1 MDDSETSISAAR
13 GPGNGDTDQLWKI
26 ARYVE
31 EIELYERET
40 KTWNRQAKSILKRYK
55 DDRGGDGDVESQER
69 RFNVLWSNTQNLL
82 PACYA
87 RNPKPDIQRRFKDAD
102 PIGRVS
108 SDVLERCLSYFCD
121 TDRFAATSRAC
132 VLDYLLPGRGAN
144 WLRYDPHFKPSEEIT
159 DDVGPGDS
167 DDQELAPDVLDY
179 EDVIN
184 DYVHRDDFG
193 HNICRTWEEV
203 WCGWRKVYMT
213 KREIRNRFRS
223 AMVKQYGDDKA
234 DAMLASWPMDYVQ
247 KDLSGKTLDDG
258 ITKSVIYELWDK
270 ERKVASWFNKGV
282 PDALEVR
289 PDPLRLDAFFPFP
302 KPLLANLTNDSLI
315 PTPLYKEYQDQ
326 ASQLDELTN
335 RIAQMTRSL
344 KVVGVYD
351 ASAEGLNRMFNEG
364 TENELIPVAQW
375 SVFAGEKGGMKGAM
389 ELLDISM
396 IAKALLDAYSARD
409 KVKQDLDE
417 ITGMSDII
425 RGATDANETASAQK
439 LKAGFAG
446 QRISDLQKDV
456 QRFVRETIRIMTDV
470 ICNHFSDQTIKQ
482 ISGVRLLTEQEKQVY
497 QAAQSP
503 MLGHNGGPPMPG
515 QPPVPQPQPPPL
527 PPNVTPDQMQDM
539 LANPTWEEVFG
550 LLRNNA
556 LRCFR
561 IDIETDSTVKLDEQ
575 QEKQDR
581 TEFVQGITNM
591 LEKGMQAG
599 QQDPD
604 IIPLIGQ
611 IMQFGMRAFP
621 VGKELESAVSTYI
634 QKKEKEAAN
643 PQPKPN
649 PEMAKVQADAQM
661 KQQELQQT
669 GAIEQQKMQSEMQ
682 MRQQEAQL
690 DAQVEQAKQ
699 ASQAQQ
705 AQQQNELEAQRESAK
720 LQAEMQIQREKLAG
734 EQHTKSLELQ
744 QAERLAQIENDREI
758 LKARIQQET
767 AIAVANINASAKADV
782 AAEASA
788 QARDDQIEG
797 PVPDKELHAK
807 IDQLSSAF
815 NTMAKAQDQA
825 SKGANDNIDKLHK
838 ALTSEKE
845 IVRDPKTGKASGV
858 RIKQD
863 PKDLAKQLR
872 N

>member
-1 MDDSETSISAAR
+1 MDDSETSISAAQ
-13 GPGNGDTDQLWKI
+13 GPGSTQTDQLWKI

-31 EIELYERET
+31 EIELYDRET
-40 KTWNRQAKSILKRYK
+40 KTWDRQAKSILKRYK
-55 DDRGGDGDVESQER
+55 DDRGGDGTVESQER

-132 VLDYLLPGRGAN
+132 VLDYLLPGRGTN
-144 WLRYDPHFKPSEEIT
+144 WVRYDPHFKPADEIT
-159 DDVGPGDS
+159 EDVGSGDS
-167 DDQELAPDVLDY
+167 NDQELAPEVLDY
-179 EDVIN
+179 ENVIN

-213 KREIRNRFRS
+213 KREIKNRFRP
-223 AMVKQYGDDKA
+223 AMVTKYGESEA
-234 DAMLASWPMDYVQ
+234 DALLASWPMDYVQ
-247 KDLSGKTLDDG
+247 KDLTGKTLDDG
-258 ITKSVIYELWDK
+258 IKKSVIYELWDK
-270 ERKVASWFNKGV
+270 HRKIATWFNKGV

-289 PDPLRLDAFFPFP
+289 PDPLKLDGFFPFP

-315 PTPLYKEYQDQ
+315 PTPLFKEYQDQ

-335 RIAQMTRSL
+335 RIAQMTRAL

-364 TENELIPVAQW
+364 TENELIPIAQW

-425 RGATDANETASAQK
+425 RGETEASETATAQK

-446 QRISDLQKDV
+446 QRISDMQKDV
-456 QRFVRETIRIMTDV
+456 QRFIRETIRIMTDV

-482 ISGVRLLTEQEKQVY
+482 ISGVRLLTQDEKKAY
-497 QAAQSP
+497 QAAKLQAQTGAGAVS
-503 MLGHNGGPPMPG
+503 
-515 QPPVPQPQPPPL
+515 PPPL
-527 PPNVTPDQMQDM
+527 PPNVTPDQMEDM
-539 LANPTWEEVFG
+539 LSNPTWEDVFG

-561 IDIETDSTVKLDEQ
+561 IDIETDSTIKPDEA

-581 TEFVQGITNM
+581 TEFVQGISALLKGG
-591 LEKGMQAG
+591 LEAG
-599 QQDPD
+599 AQDPD

-611 IMQFGMRAFP
+611 VMQFAVRAFP
-621 VGKELESAVSTYI
+621 VGKELESSLATYI

-649 PEMAKVQADAQM
+649 PEMAKVQAEAQTEQAKLQGTMQLEQM
-661 KQQELQQT
+661 KEQGEAQRHAAELQADVQK
-669 GAIEQQKMQSEMQ
+669 EQAKAQSQ
-682 MRQQEAQL
+682 AAVQQHLNELENQRRMAELAGERELAQFKAQL
-690 DAQVEQAKQ
+690 DMQIEQAKIAQ
-699 ASQAQQ
+699 AD
-705 AQQQNELEAQRESAK
+705 
-720 LQAEMQIQREKLAG
+720 
-734 EQHTKSLELQ
+734 
-744 QAERLAQIENDREI
+744 RLAAIENDREI

-767 AIAVANINASAKADV
+767 AIQVANINANAKADV
-782 AAEASA
+782 AAEARA
-788 QARDDQIEG
+788 EAKDDEISG
-797 PVPDKELHAK
+797 AVPDKELHSK
-807 IDQLSSAF
+807 IDQLTVAF
-815 NTMAKAQDQA
+815 NTMAKAQDGA
-825 SKGANDNIDKLHK
+825 SKGANDNIERIHK
-838 ALTSEKE
+838 ALTAEKE
-845 IVRDPKTGKASGV
+845 IVRDPTTGKATGV
-858 RIKQD
+858 RVKAD
-863 PKDLAKQLR
+863 NAALGKQLR
-872 N
+872 K